1 MKTVEINV
9 TNKVVLRYIEE
20 FASMSCHSLLFW
32 DGDESI
38 CPVESV
44 SLTTDCCL
52 PAAMMAGFHW
62 CGQTCQSTYGLC
74 WSSGSKLHMSADWEL
89 LQLFG
94 YSWSP
99 WLLES
104 LTPWLLDST
113 AQKFLV
119 YLTPWLLVFWTPGL
133 LVPRTLRILGSWI
146 HGHMDSW
153 SSVLLGLYSHIYSS
167 TSAYIKQTVPPST
180 SLRGGGCTVP

>member
-104 LTPWLLDST
+104 LTPGLHGPIIPGLLNTLTPSFLDTWSLSTQDSQNPRLLDSWT
-113 AQKFLV
+113 HGLM
-119 YLTPWLLVFWTPGL
+119 VFCT
-133 LVPRTLRILGSWI
+133 
-146 HGHMDSW
+146 
-153 SSVLLGLYSHIYSS
+153 LGLILS
-167 TSAYIKQTVPPST
+167 YIF
-180 SLRGGGCTVP
+180 